1 MDWLR
6 ELIERVGTNLHS
18 FILSLV
24 KNERLASS
32 LNNLIFTLVF
42 LLFLFLTMRLAR
54 RLLNR
59 LIRKLQSW
67 RGTKIPPIRVQ
78 SFELISA
85 DRLTDA
91 LIWGVQKV
99 KIIVYLILL
108 YIFIPIF
115 FSYFPRTRYY
125 VLGYLDYFIHPF
137 KVIFQGI
144 LDFIPNLIF
153 IAITFY
159 VVRYVL
165 RLLRVIFSEI
175 ESGRISF
182 KGFHK
187 DWAAPTFKL
196 SKFLLIIFA
205 IVLISPYMPGF
216 GSPAFQGISI
226 FFGIL
231 LSLGSTAAIANI
243 VAGVALTY
251 MRPFKEGDRV
261 KIADTVGDVVEKT
274 LLITRVRTIKNV
286 EVTIPNSMVLGSHM
300 INFSILAQES
310 RLIIHT
316 SVTIG
321 YDVPWRQVHELLI
334 GAARDTK
341 GVAQEPAPFVLQTSL
356 NDFAVAYEL
365 NAYTADA
372 QHLLAI
378 QSELHQNIQDRFNEA
393 GVEIMSPTYAAL
405 RDGNQVTI
413 PDDYLPKTYEA
424 QGFRIAQLP
433 ALLNFNKGG

>member
-6 ELIERVGTNLHS
+6 ELIENLGNVVNS
-18 FILSLV
+18 FILSV
-24 KNERLASS
+24 TKSERLAAS
-32 LNNLIFTLVF
+32 LDDVIFSLIFLVF
-42 LLFLFLTMRLAR
+42 LIFTMRLAR

-59 LIRKLQSW
+59 LIRKLESW

-85 DRLTDA
+85 DRLTDTLKWA
-91 LIWGVQKV
+91 VQKT
-99 KIIVYLILL
+99 KIVVYLILL
-108 YIFIPIF
+108 YIFIPVF

-125 VLGYLDYFIHPF
+125 VLGYLDYFIAPF
-137 KVIFQGI
+137 RAIFQGI
-144 LDFIPNLIF
+144 LDFIPNLVF
-153 IAITFY
+153 IAITIY

-165 RLLRVIFSEI
+165 RLLRLFFSEI
-175 ESGRISF
+175 ESGRITF

-196 SKFLLIIFA
+196 SKFLLIVFT

-243 VAGVALTY
+243 VAGAALTY
-251 MRPFKEGDRV
+251 MRPFKVGDRV

-274 LLITRVRTIKNV
+274 LLITRVQTIKNV

-300 INFSILAQES
+300 INFSVLAQES
-310 RLIIHT
+310 KLIIHT

-341 GVAQEPAPFVLQTSL
+341 GVVQEPPPFVLQTAL
-356 NDFAVAYEL
+356 NDFSVAYEL

-372 QHLLAI
+372 QHLMGI

-413 PDDYLPKTYEA
+413 PNDYLPKTYEA
-424 QGFRIAQLP
+424 QGFKIASLP
-433 ALLNFNKGG
+433 ALLNLNK

>member
-6 ELIERVGTNLHS
+6 ELIENLGNVVNS
-18 FILSLV
+18 FILSV
-24 KNERLASS
+24 TKSERLAAS
-32 LNNLIFTLVF
+32 LDDVIFSLIFLVF
-42 LLFLFLTMRLAR
+42 LIFTMRLAR

-59 LIRKLQSW
+59 LIRKLESW

-85 DRLTDA
+85 DRLTDTLKWA
-91 LIWGVQKV
+91 VQKT
-99 KIIVYLILL
+99 KIVVYLILL
-108 YIFIPIF
+108 YIFIPVF

-125 VLGYLDYFIHPF
+125 VLGYLDYFIAPF
-137 KVIFQGI
+137 RAIFQGI

-153 IAITFY
+153 IAITIY

-165 RLLRVIFSEI
+165 RLLRLFFSEI
-175 ESGRISF
+175 ENGRITF

-196 SKFLLIIFA
+196 SKFLLIVFT

-243 VAGVALTY
+243 VAGAALTY
-251 MRPFKEGDRV
+251 MRPFKVGDRV

-274 LLITRVRTIKNV
+274 LLITRVQTIKNV

-300 INFSILAQES
+300 INFSVLAQES
-310 RLIIHT
+310 KLIIHT

-321 YDVPWRQVHELLI
+321 YDVPWRMVHELLI
-334 GAARDTK
+334 GAAKDTK
-341 GVAQEPAPFVLQTSL
+341 GVVQEPPPFVLQTAL
-356 NDFAVAYEL
+356 NDFSVAYEL

-372 QHLLAI
+372 QHLMGI

-424 QGFRIAQLP
+424 QGFKIASLP
-433 ALLNFNKGG
+433 ALLNLNK

>member
-6 ELIERVGTNLHS
+6 ELIENLGNVVNS
-18 FILSLV
+18 FILSV
-24 KNERLASS
+24 TKSERLAAS
-32 LNNLIFTLVF
+32 LDDVIFSLIFLVF
-42 LLFLFLTMRLAR
+42 LIFTMRLAR

-59 LIRKLQSW
+59 LIRKLESW

-85 DRLTDA
+85 DRLTDTLKWA
-91 LIWGVQKV
+91 VQKT
-99 KIIVYLILL
+99 KIVVYLILL
-108 YIFIPIF
+108 YIFIPVF

-125 VLGYLDYFIHPF
+125 VLGYLDYFIAPF
-137 KVIFQGI
+137 RAIFQGI
-144 LDFIPNLIF
+144 LDFIPNLVF
-153 IAITFY
+153 IAITIY

-165 RLLRVIFSEI
+165 RLLRLFFSEI
-175 ESGRISF
+175 ESGRITF

-196 SKFLLIIFA
+196 SKFLLIVFT

-243 VAGVALTY
+243 VAGAALTY
-251 MRPFKEGDRV
+251 MRPFKVGDRV

-274 LLITRVRTIKNV
+274 LLITRVQTIKNV

-300 INFSILAQES
+300 INFSVLAQES
-310 RLIIHT
+310 KLIIHT

-321 YDVPWRQVHELLI
+321 YDVPWRMVHELLI
-334 GAARDTK
+334 GAAKDTK
-341 GVAQEPAPFVLQTSL
+341 GVVQEPPPFVLQTAL
-356 NDFAVAYEL
+356 NDFSVAYEL

-372 QHLLAI
+372 QHLMGI

-413 PDDYLPKTYEA
+413 PNDYLPKTYEA
-424 QGFRIAQLP
+424 QGFKIASLP
-433 ALLNFNKGG
+433 ALLNLNK

>member
-1 MDWLR
+1 MGWLR
-6 ELIERVGTNLHS
+6 DVIEAVGKTVHS

-24 KNERLASS
+24 RSDSLASTIDD
-32 LNNLIFTLVF
+32 LIFTLIF
-42 LLFLFLTMRLAR
+42 LLFLFVAMRLAR

-59 LIRKLQSW
+59 LIKKLESW

-85 DRLTDA
+85 DRLTNA
-91 LIWGVQKV
+91 LIWGVRKV

-108 YIFIPIF
+108 YVFIPIF
-115 FSYFPRTRYY
+115 LSYFPRTRYY

-153 IAITFY
+153 IAITIY
-159 VVRYVL
+159 VVRYLL
-165 RLLRVIFSEI
+165 RLLRLIFSEI
-175 ESGRISF
+175 EKGRVSF

-196 SKFLLIIFA
+196 SRFLLIVFA

-243 VAGVALTY
+243 VAGAALTY
-251 MRPFKEGDRV
+251 MRPFKVGDRV

-274 LLITRVRTIKNV
+274 LLVTRVRTIKNV

-300 INFSILAQES
+300 INFSVLAQES
-310 RLIIHT
+310 RLILHT

-341 GVAQEPAPFVLQTSL
+341 GVVKEPPPFVLQTSL
-356 NDFAVAYEL
+356 NDYSVAYEL

-372 QHLLAI
+372 QHLLVI

-393 GVEIMSPTYAAL
+393 GVEIMSPAYAAL

-413 PDDYLPKTYEA
+413 PNDYLPKTYEA
-424 QGFRIAQLP
+424 QGFKIASLP
-433 ALLNFNKGG
+433 ALLNLNK

>member
-1 MDWLR
+1 
-6 ELIERVGTNLHS
+6 
-18 FILSLV
+18 
-24 KNERLASS
+24 
-32 LNNLIFTLVF
+32 
-42 LLFLFLTMRLAR
+42 MRLAR

-59 LIRKLQSW
+59 LIKKLESW

-85 DRLTDA
+85 DRLTNA
-91 LIWGVQKV
+91 LIWGVRKV

-108 YIFIPIF
+108 YVFIPIF
-115 FSYFPRTRYY
+115 LSYFPRTRYY

-153 IAITFY
+153 IAITIY
-159 VVRYVL
+159 VVRYLL
-165 RLLRVIFSEI
+165 RLLRLIFSEI
-175 ESGRISF
+175 EKGRVSF

-196 SKFLLIIFA
+196 SRFLLIVFA

-243 VAGVALTY
+243 VAGAALTY
-251 MRPFKEGDRV
+251 MRPFKVGDRV

-274 LLITRVRTIKNV
+274 LLVTRVRTIKNV

-300 INFSILAQES
+300 INFSVLAQES
-310 RLIIHT
+310 RLILHT

-341 GVAQEPAPFVLQTSL
+341 GVVKEPPPFVLQTSL
-356 NDFAVAYEL
+356 NDYSVAYEL

-372 QHLLAI
+372 QHLLVI

-393 GVEIMSPTYAAL
+393 GVEIMSPAYAAL

-413 PDDYLPKTYEA
+413 PNDYLPKTYEA
-424 QGFRIAQLP
+424 QGFKIASLP
-433 ALLNFNKGG
+433 ALLNLNK

>member
-6 ELIERVGTNLHS
+6 ELIENLGNVVNS
-18 FILSLV
+18 FILSV
-24 KNERLASS
+24 TKSERLAAS
-32 LNNLIFTLVF
+32 LDDVIFSLIFLVF
-42 LLFLFLTMRLAR
+42 LIFTMRLAR

-59 LIRKLQSW
+59 LIRKLESW

-85 DRLTDA
+85 DRLTDTLKWA
-91 LIWGVQKV
+91 VQKT
-99 KIIVYLILL
+99 KIVVYLILL
-108 YIFIPIF
+108 YIFIPVF

-125 VLGYLDYFIHPF
+125 VLGYLDYFIAPF
-137 KVIFQGI
+137 RAIFQGI
-144 LDFIPNLIF
+144 LDFIPNLVF
-153 IAITFY
+153 IAITIY

-165 RLLRVIFSEI
+165 RLLRLFFSEI
-175 ESGRISF
+175 ENGRITF

-196 SKFLLIIFA
+196 SKFLLIVFT

-243 VAGVALTY
+243 VAGAALTY
-251 MRPFKEGDRV
+251 MRPFKVGDRV

-274 LLITRVRTIKNV
+274 LLITRVQTIKNV

-300 INFSILAQES
+300 INFSVLAQES
-310 RLIIHT
+310 KLIIHT

-321 YDVPWRQVHELLI
+321 YDVPWRMVHELLI
-334 GAARDTK
+334 GAAKDTK
-341 GVAQEPAPFVLQTSL
+341 GVVQEPPPFVLQTAL
-356 NDFAVAYEL
+356 NDFSVAYEL

-372 QHLLAI
+372 QHLMGI

-413 PDDYLPKTYEA
+413 PNDYLPKTYEA
-424 QGFRIAQLP
+424 QGFKIASLP
-433 ALLNFNKGG
+433 ALLNLNK